1 MNMLI
6 IEPQEMNAANKLLT
20 SIGVDMESID
30 FIHKDNTYYHAKTKE
45 EFKDFLSYL
54 ISKYPNISDI
64 HIAKDGIG
72 IKLYA
77 KINGKSQN
85 LNAISI
91 SANNYT
97 TIEID
102 GITFVNT
109 YFNRHIKN
117 IVNPHYVQEDFID
130 EISIPLCGSYQLRS
144 ATAGQDAS
152 IRLLKINN
160 LVDKS
165 LIRNNVL
172 YLLETPYCIM
182 DDDRLESCLDVKSV
196 ELNETIKQQLVL
208 YKKTVSQIFNHLTGL
223 SNIRFEETDLRVK
236 LEQKNNEEITAIV
249 LKKYRISTYQK
260 DMAIDYLI
268 NNYEVFYHP
277 IFAHFI
283 DSCTGVEKDSI
294 IGEFKSPEA
303 LKDYLIAI
311 KMLEI

>member
-85 LNAISI
+85 LNAIST

-182 DDDRLESCLDVKSV
+182 DADRLESCLDVKSV
-196 ELNETIKQQLVL
+196 ELNETIKQPSILNSL
-208 YKKTVSQIFNHLTGL
+208 KTLLTCC
-223 SNIRFEETDLRVK
+223 SRAF
-236 LEQKNNEEITAIV
+236 
-249 LKKYRISTYQK
+249 
-260 DMAIDYLI
+260 
-268 NNYEVFYHP
+268 
-277 IFAHFI
+277 FAFSEMFI
-283 DSCTGVEKDSI
+283 PCSL
-294 IGEFKSPEA
+294 F
-303 LKDYLIAI
+303 
-311 KMLEI
+311 